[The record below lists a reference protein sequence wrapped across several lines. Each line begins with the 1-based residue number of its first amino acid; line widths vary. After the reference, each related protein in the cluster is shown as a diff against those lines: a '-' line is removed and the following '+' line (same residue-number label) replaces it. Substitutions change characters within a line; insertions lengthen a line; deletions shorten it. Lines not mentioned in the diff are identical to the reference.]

1 VALFLGAGTA
11 LQTFTLRSL
20 PPGYSAVLQSFENA
34 QPVQDQLDQL
44 GQIKGGTSAMTE
56 PNAPA
61 VVADSTAQPEP
72 TIMTDIMPTSLP
84 TTEPTSTATP
94 VPGLD
99 LKDLGQ
105 APELTGTTDWIN
117 SAPLTLASLRGKV
130 VIIDFWTF
138 ECYNCVN
145 TLPYVR
151 DLYDKYHSQGLEIIG
166 VHTPEFAVER
176 VLANVQ
182 RATRDLG
189 VTWPVVLDPDYK
201 TWSAY
206 NNGYWP
212 AFYFIDAKGHI
223 RYTHIGEGN
232 YDYNEKVVQQL
243 LSEAKAG
250 SQ

>member
-1 VALFLGAGTA
+1 
-11 LQTFTLRSL
+11 
-20 PPGYSAVLQSFENA
+20 
-34 QPVQDQLDQL
+34 
-44 GQIKGGTSAMTE
+44 M
-56 PNAPA
+56 
-61 VVADSTAQPEP
+61 
-72 TIMTDIMPTSLP
+72 
-84 TTEPTSTATP
+84 
-94 VPGLD
+94 
-99 LKDLGQ
+99 
-105 APELTGTTDWIN
+105 
-117 SAPLTLASLRGKV
+117 SLRGKV
-130 VIIDFWTF
+130 IIIDFWTF

-145 TLPYVR
+145 TLPHVR

-182 RATRDLG
+182 KATKDLG
-189 VTWPVVLDPDYK
+189 VTWPVVLDPEYK